1 MRVLNDLP
9 PFGGMLFQTVELVI
23 VFCFFLFLVATHLFN
38 MLLPKCHYLRLNNFK
53 SVSIIIYRDVHRAV
67 MYKRGVKYD
76 FVLKLLIFPTRM
88 RKSQLQRFW

>member
-23 VFCFFLFLVATHLFN
+23 ALFFVFFLVATHLFN

-53 SVSIIIYRDVHRAV
+53 AVSIIIYRDFHRAV
-67 MYKRGVKYD
+67 IYKRGAK
-76 FVLKLLIFPTRM
+76 
-88 RKSQLQRFW
+88 